1 MSDSPLLDRERIEQA
16 FVLLGEKLAARG
28 VVADIYVFGGA
39 AMVLA
44 YDAQRAT
51 RDVDAIFQPHGIVLD
66 EARNV
71 AETLGFPQWWLNE
84 QASVYVSGKTDP
96 GKRNVF
102 DHPGLRVAAASPEHM
117 LAMKVLSGRPRDVD
131 DIRLLLRELKVTRAE
146 DAFTVCSSVFPDEE
160 IPARSRLL
168 LEDILAP

>member
-1 MSDSPLLDRERIEQA
+1 MSDDPLLDRERIEQA
-16 FVLLGEKLAARG
+16 FRLLGEKLAARG

-51 RDVDAIFQPHGIVLD
+51 RDIDAVFQPHGMVLD

-71 AETLGFPQWWLNE
+71 ADILDLPYWWLNE
-84 QASVYVSGKTDP
+84 QASIYVSGKIDP

-117 LAMKVLSGRPRDVD
+117 LAMKVLSGRPRDTE
-131 DIRLLLRELKVTRAE
+131 DIRLLLQELAITAAE
-146 DAFTVCSSVFPDEE
+146 DALAICSRVFPDEE
-160 IPARSRLL
+160 VPPRSRLL
-168 LEDILAP
+168 LEDILAN